1 MSGLPRHPRIG
12 FLASHNGTSM
22 RAIVAACGD
31 GRLTATPA
39 VLVSNNRDS
48 AAMVWAAANGL
59 ATVHVS
65 VAATGSEEKAD
76 AAIVAALS
84 AHGADLIILAG
95 YMRKLGP
102 QTLKAFHRRILNVHP
117 ALLPKFGGQGMYGAH
132 VHAAVLTAGDTET
145 GVTIHLVD
153 ELYDHGAIVAQA
165 RVPVMPGDTPE
176 TLAARTQACEQAL
189 YPEVLQRIITG
200 EIDLARL

>member
-1 MSGLPRHPRIG
+1 MSGLRQPLRLG
-12 FLASHNGTSM
+12 FLASHNGSSM

-31 GRLTATPA
+31 GRVAATPA

-48 AAMVWAAANGL
+48 AAMAWAKANGL
-59 ATVHVS
+59 AAVHVS
-65 VAATGSEEKAD
+65 ATAAGSEEAAD
-76 AAIVAALS
+76 AAIVATLS
-84 AHGADLIILAG
+84 AQGADLVILAG

-132 VHAAVLTAGDTET
+132 VHAAVLKAGEAET

-153 ELYDHGAIVAQA
+153 DVYDHGAAVAQA
-165 RVPVMPGDTPE
+165 RVPVMQGDTVE
-176 TLAARTQACEQAL
+176 ALAARTQACEQAL
-189 YPEVLQRIITG
+189 YPDVLQRIIAG
-200 EIDLARL
+200 EIDLDRL